1 MKKKE
6 TTVSNKTQKPRE
18 GWKANRNQINTQ
30 TGANRGDANGI
41 WYVHA
46 GEKKG
51 TLKQLKPVMLVH
63 N

>member
-1 MKKKE
+1 MKSKLE
-6 TTVSNKTQKPRE
+6 SNHTK
-18 GWKANRNQINTQ
+18 

-51 TLKQLKPVMLVH
+51 TLKQLKLTMLVH
-63 N
+63 K